1 MNRPPTTTTRAPLT
15 TIANPSPHKTTLK
28 LYLYSTS
35 ILFTLLTYSITC
47 CIIRMHGAPPCTQPT
62 GPAPREKH
70 RAGFSFLL
78 SPSYHRNHEQA
89 SDKPPPCNCLARP
102 ARPAA
107 HARSGRRSKS
117 PDHTVEP
124 AASGR
129 CSALL
134 RSARWRPFRRR
145 TAAAAEAEGRF
156 LSSGPTILSSL
167 AAFGSDW
174 ISRRPSTQ
182 LFFLAQLMAALFL
195 PQKVPPSPTSPTKR
209 RINVQPFS
217 FLPLS

>member
-89 SDKPPPCNCLARP
+89 SDKPPLATASP
-102 ARPAA
+102 APPAPPLTL
-107 HARSGRRSKS
+107 G
-117 PDHTVEP
+117 
-124 AASGR
+124 
-129 CSALL
+129 
-134 RSARWRPFRRR
+134 
-145 TAAAAEAEGRF
+145 AAAAQNRLTTQLNRPPAGVAPLCSAPPAGG
-156 LSSGPTILSSL
+156 LS
-167 AAFGSDW
+167 AAAQR
-174 ISRRPSTQ
+174 RRPKPKAASY
-182 LFFLAQLMAALFL
+182 LLAQLSSHPSRPSARIGFRAA
-195 PQKVPPSPTSPTKR
+195 PQP
-209 RINVQPFS
+209 NFFS
-217 FLPLS
+217 WPN